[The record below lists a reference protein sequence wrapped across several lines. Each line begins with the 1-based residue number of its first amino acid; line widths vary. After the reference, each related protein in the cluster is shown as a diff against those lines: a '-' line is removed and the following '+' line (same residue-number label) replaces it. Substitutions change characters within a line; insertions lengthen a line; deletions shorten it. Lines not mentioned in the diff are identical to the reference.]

1 MLFPLDKYK
10 IIDYYSSMNEKDRSG
25 FSDEDWD
32 KWIKSREPT
41 HDDYAW
47 EDEEPPIEV
56 GDLVRESEGARM
68 AGLVIKVFKKE
79 FNRVQVLWP
88 DGERWTYKS
97 IFLKKM

>member
-1 MLFPLDKYK
+1 
-10 IIDYYSSMNEKDRSG
+10 MNEKDRSG

-41 HDDYAW
+41 HGDYAW

-88 DGERWTYKS
+88 NGERWTYKS

>member
-1 MLFPLDKYK
+1 
-10 IIDYYSSMNEKDRSG
+10 
-25 FSDEDWD
+25 
-32 KWIKSREPT
+32 
-41 HDDYAW
+41 
-47 EDEEPPIEV
+47 
-56 GDLVRESEGARM
+56 M